1 MSVERKA
8 CQGQHENLIAWT
20 EPLPYPTR
28 AYKLLWQLSTRGP
41 REALGIAVVRVRRFL
56 ADRRRDARAAAP
68 RACSPVEVLNLQPGE
83 RVRVKSES
91 EILATLDS
99 CGRGQGLAW
108 MSCMSQH
115 CGKEYRVYKRVEKLI
130 LESTGDI
137 RKAKN
142 TVLLEGVICE
152 GIYGCSRSCFPF
164 WREVWLERVPVPNET
179 ADACSRPR
187 RQVETEAAPVR
198 V

>member
-1 MSVERKA
+1 MSAQTKP

-28 AYKLLWQLSTRGP
+28 AYKLLWQLWTRGL
-41 REALGIAVVRVRRFL
+41 REALGTAVVRVRRFL
-56 ADRRRDARAAAP
+56 ADRRRGTQASKP
-68 RACSPVEVLNLQPGE
+68 RVCSPVEALNLQPGE
-83 RVRVKSES
+83 MVRVKSES

-108 MSCMSQH
+108 MPCMSQH
-115 CGKEYRVYKRVEKLI
+115 CGQEYRVYKRVEKLI
-130 LESTGDI
+130 LESTGEI
-137 RKAKN
+137 RKARN

-164 WREVWLERVPVPNET
+164 WREVWLERVPVPDE
-179 ADACSRPR
+179 ASGASSRR
-187 RQVETEAAPVR
+187 WQQSETEAAMR